1 MTRKICAHYL
11 YNKFVLHDMSAELRH
26 HFKWDETRTSIL
38 EHILTSDN
46 LVNEPEVRKKLQ
58 DKYGENKKS
67 GEFDRSTINK
77 HLHKLV
83 KDGCI
88 ESIKNPKEGKFK
100 FYDVKTPKNLENII
114 KEFPEFVELLQNSDF
129 ALNIVLDA
137 LTKTL
142 AHFIKPE
149 FKEIDA
155 VKQYIAPIREDLR
168 TKLKM
173 SASFFKLCITP
184 EYNMYRNL
192 SDLSEISDGGPH
204 AHIFVIDDVP
214 SVFVKSAVGA
224 DVAFKACVAIE
235 IISRPANSRKD
246 MKKKI
251 EYVKEMKNQVSET
264 QLNNLKKYYEKLKN
278 EADILKQIE
287 NTDPDKQLE
296 CLKQHYKKLLKA
308 PHFLQSKKFVP
319 VDNLELCKLE
329 KNFQNDDDDAWD
341 YLDDKETEGPA

>member
-1 MTRKICAHYL
+1 
-11 YNKFVLHDMSAELRH
+11 MSAELRH
-26 HFKWDETRTSIL
+26 HFKWDETRRSIL

-46 LVNEPEVRKKLQ
+46 PVNEPEVRRNLQ

-67 GEFDRSTINK
+67 GEFDRSTTNK

-88 ESIKNPKEGKFK
+88 ESVKNPKEGKFK

-114 KEFPEFVELLQNSDF
+114 KKFPEFVELLQSSDF

-137 LTKTL
+137 LIKAL

-173 SASFFKLCITP
+173 STSFFTLCITP
-184 EYNMYRNL
+184 EYDMYRNF

-214 SVFVKSAVGA
+214 GVFVKSALGA
-224 DVAFKACVAIE
+224 DVAFKSCIYLE
-235 IISRPANSRKD
+235 IMKRKGDSRKS
-246 MKKKI
+246 MKDEI
-251 EYVKEMKNQVSET
+251 EYIQKMNNVVSDG
-264 QLNNLKKYYEKLKN
+264 QLNQLKKYYEKTNVAPIFIKDTKFINVENLKL
-278 EADILKQIE
+278 DDLQ
-287 NTDPDKQLE
+287 
-296 CLKQHYKKLLKA
+296 YK
-308 PHFLQSKKFVP
+308 F
-319 VDNLELCKLE
+319 E
-329 KNFQNDDDDAWD
+329 KRGGKWD
-341 YLDDKETEGPA
+341 YLDDQEPKGPA